1 MQGPSCDGLSLAA
14 GQGGSSG
21 TPQPLCSSPLSVTEL
36 LGQGGCEQRGR
47 TSSPQPVQSSRDR
60 AASGFIPGGPGF
72 SEKKKPKAPTQQ
84 SCRLCRLL
92 RAVLGHPAA
101 AHSPRKGF
109 AFVSYRGAE
118 LGSGRKLLFFFFFF
132 PPDVQRTK
140 PPLEKE
146 GGPGEAETGT
156 PKGANEARKALSLR
170 RAGLSRRSL
179 LFRSS

>member
-1 MQGPSCDGLSLAA
+1 MQGSSCDGLSLAA

-21 TPQPLCSSPLSVTEL
+21 TPQPLCSSSLSVTDL
-36 LGQGGCEQRGR
+36 PGQGGCEQRGR
-47 TSSPQPVQSSRDR
+47 TSSPQPAELQVASSLVDQH
-60 AASGFIPGGPGF
+60 FP
-72 SEKKKPKAPTQQ
+72 EKNKPKAPTQQ

-101 AHSPRKGF
+101 ARSPRKGF

-118 LGSGRKLLFFFFFF
+118 LGSSRKLLLFFFF
-132 PPDVQRTK
+132 PPDAQRTK

-156 PKGANEARKALSLR
+156 PKGANKARKASSLR
-170 RAGLSRRSL
+170 CAGLSRRSL

>member
-1 MQGPSCDGLSLAA
+1 MQGSSWDGLSLAA

-21 TPQPLCSSPLSVTEL
+21 TPQPLCSSSLSVTDL
-36 LGQGGCEQRGR
+36 PGQGGCEQRGR
-47 TSSPQPVQSSRDR
+47 TSSPQPAQSSGNR
-60 AASGFIPGGPGF
+60 AASGFIPGGPAF
-72 SEKKKPKAPTQQ
+72 SEKKPKAPTQQ

-101 AHSPRKGF
+101 ARSPRKGF

-118 LGSGRKLLFFFFFF
+118 LGSSRKLLLFFFF
-132 PPDVQRTK
+132 PPDAQRTK

-156 PKGANEARKALSLR
+156 PKGANKARKASSLR
-170 RAGLSRRSL
+170 RVGLSRRSL